1 MRSWALGS
9 LGEGLR
15 GPGAGASLL
24 VGGSLSQCLAAGP
37 HGVLSLVPVHWWV
50 VLGSSVPGH
59 RVMGVH
65 DWYQHTGRWSQV
77 LGQLRGSGGLMATG
91 LLLCGAVSLPSVSM
105 SSLPGANELEVGLQ
119 NSTF

>member
-9 LGEGLR
+9 FGEGLR
-15 GPGAGASLL
+15 GPGAGVSLL
-24 VGGSLSQCLAAGP
+24 VVESWSQCLAAGP
-37 HGVLSLVPVHWWV
+37 HGVLRL
-50 VLGSSVPGH
+50 VLGSSVSDH
-59 RVMGVH
+59 RAMGVH
-65 DWYQHTGRWSQV
+65 DCYQHTGGWGQV

-91 LLLCGAVSLPSVSM
+91 LLLCGTVSLPAVSM

>member
-1 MRSWALGS
+1 MRSWALGF

-15 GPGAGASLL
+15 GPGAGVRLL

-37 HGVLSLVPVHWWV
+37 HGVLRLVLFHWCV

-59 RVMGVH
+59 RAMGVH
-65 DWYQHTGRWSQV
+65 DWYQHTGGWGQV
-77 LGQLRGSGGLMATG
+77 LGQLRGLGGLMATG
-91 LLLCGAVSLPSVSM
+91 LLLCGTVSLPAVSM

-119 NSTF
+119 NSIF